1 MPAEIVEE
9 QRSAIV
15 VTQRIIGNLEQI
27 VRGELRLLQ
36 ARLVEEVRSL
46 AGSSLFLMVGAG
58 LAQLSAGCLLLGVI
72 YLLGTALPIW
82 AAALVVGGVCAV
94 ASGVMMMAGQ
104 QRLARLAGERA
115 KAFEALMKGG
125 TWAGRSNS

>member
-1 MPAEIVEE
+1 MPAEIVAE
-9 QRSAIV
+9 QRSAID

-36 ARLVEEVRSL
+36 ARLVEEGRSL
-46 AGSSLFLMVGAG
+46 AESSLFLMVGAG

-72 YLLGTALPIW
+72 YLLGTTLPIW

-94 ASGVMMMAGQ
+94 ASAGMMLVGQ

-125 TWAGRSNS
+125 T